1 MLDEKK
7 REAADAAFRAERS
20 RGTDGQDALSRED
33 ARRASLINNMQ
44 RLRALRLANSKQ
56 E

>member
-7 REAADAAFRAERS
+7 REAAEAVFRDERS
-20 RGTDGQDALSRED
+20 RGTSGQDALSREE

-44 RLRALRLANSKQ
+44 RLRALRLANSKH